1 MRINA
6 GSEEV
11 ISCHDIYMTL
21 DDEGNVLGNVVDD
34 ECNIYKKHPVTGF
47 KFKGAK
53 IPLLEILKKKYLI
66 IIYSINKGKY
76 AFNSE
81 LGNPVHK
88 LVDLANSKIL
98 DNIQSYSQIITQ
110 LLLNLELDSI
120 DLFGIK

>member
-1 MRINA
+1 MNKHYKLQQNDFLYLARITP
-6 GSEEV
+6 S
-11 ISCHDIYMTL
+11 
-21 DDEGNVLGNVVDD
+21 
-34 ECNIYKKHPVTGF
+34 
-47 KFKGAK
+47 KGVKEYIEAA
-53 IPLLEILKKKYLI
+53 EILKKKYLI

-81 LGNPVHK
+81 LGNPVNK